1 MLFGKPIEK
10 CSIEE
15 LLIAAGGADI
25 SPILDEAKRRDE
37 MVKTVDNPITL
48 AGKYTTRSGLLVRIY
63 AICEE
68 SEPFQ
73 IHGAYYEGH
82 WVIQCWQCDGAN
94 IRSHDFD
101 LIPAK
106 RKAYVWVNRK
116 GDVCASW
123 EYAGKTSIEV
133 EL

>member
-25 SPILDEAKRRDE
+25 IPILDEAKRRDE
-37 MVKTVDNPITL
+37 MVKNEPMNNPTPITL
-48 AGKYTTRSGLLVRIY
+48 TGKYTTRSGLPVRIY
-63 AICEE
+63 AVDGEA
-68 SEPFQ
+68 
-73 IHGAYYEGH
+73 HGAVYERGR
-82 WVIQCWQCDGAN
+82 WQVAN
-94 IRSHDFD
+94 WSPNGTHVRSEID

-106 RKAYVWVNRK
+106 RKAYVWVGFEGNPR
-116 GDVCASW
+116 ASW
-123 EYAGKTSIEV
+123 EKVGDNCIEV